1 MFVLWLDLRSWK
13 EDLELCVSVG
23 DILIY
28 LNIEKVKITYQI
40 NAVLFM
46 HCTSPSILVSINTN
60 HTSLYPSPT
69 VLVSRIT
76 YFSLSSNYKKTMTP
90 LLLSWKAFL
99 KRSWVFLKVCYCEEL
114 INVIKNSVFMY
125 DKNDLGITMRDILSN
140 QIHWSAT
147 VCPQRHEPHM
157 KHLGITIKYA
167 SVPSKL

>member
-13 EDLELCVSVG
+13 EDLEPCVSVG

-28 LNIEKVKITYQI
+28 LNTEKVKITYQI

-90 LLLSWKAFL
+90 LLWLLSWKAFL

-114 INVIKNSVFMY
+114 IHVIKNSVFMY
-125 DKNDLGITMRDILSN
+125 DKTILVYRWGTS
-140 QIHWSAT
+140 S
-147 VCPQRHEPHM
+147 P
-157 KHLGITIKYA
+157 IKSIGQQLCA
-167 SVPSKL
+167 HRGMSLTWNIWE